1 MLQPTIRKRILGI
14 ALGLIFLMAITSA
27 LSMVMT
33 RKIAHQLDEF
43 SSKYVEAY
51 GHLARMNIRSLE
63 QALALRR
70 LMISRMQ
77 SPPDEP
83 AMADQRKIYEAKGQ
97 EIEQEAQA
105 ARALINA
112 IIDDTSTA
120 SDNARL
126 GRIDDRIERVTS
138 DLHRYL
144 GEEYKRLLML
154 LEAGN
159 IAEARVS
166 VARTDALRDD
176 LNQRIEVIRTDMLAL
191 VRGDAVMTM
200 RDQQTAI
207 VISVVLTLLAG
218 ILGLIFSLFISTGIT
233 GPVRRLLEG
242 TRAVEAGRLDGS
254 IDVTTRDEIGQ
265 LTTAFNNMVEQLRHK
280 ERLRETFGRYV
291 DPRVVEGL
299 IDRQSL
305 TASDGER
312 RVMTVLFCDMK
323 GFTSLSEGMTPQGL
337 VKVMNHYLSTMSGP
351 IRSHR
356 GIIDKYIG
364 DAIMA
369 YWGPPFTEHSE
380 QARLACLAAVEMAD
394 RGAALRTELPELLGV
409 RTVPS
414 DCDVRIGVAT
424 GEVLVGSIGSEFM
437 MSYTVMGDAVNLASR
452 LENANKI
459 YGSHS
464 LASEPAIAAAGDAV
478 EVREIDRLVVVGQ
491 TKPEAVFEIMG
502 RKGELGEKLLAL
514 RERYAEGLAAYRARR
529 WDEARQAF
537 RAALEAVPGD
547 GPSLAL
553 AQRVE
558 DFQANP
564 PPPIGMA
571 RGVSIRSDRQR
582 RLGRAYAARYS
593 STMSQNAC
601 GACSNIGCVVPGII
615 SVREPCTFAASACST
630 FGSVPLVLAPPMNN
644 VGVLI
649 ASASALENGGRWS
662 RIWPISVVAL
672 SRRSCFGVAGS
683 RFQAPGPSSASMK
696 ICRPPSMSPLAITSA
711 EAAIRAASG
720 EGPGL

>member
-14 ALGLIFLMAITSA
+14 VIGLIFLMAITSA
-27 LSMVMT
+27 LSTVMT

-83 AMADQRKIYEAKGQ
+83 SMADQRKIYEAKGQ

-166 VARTDALRDD
+166 VARTDTLRDD

-191 VRGDAVMTM
+191 VREDAVMTM
-200 RDQQTAI
+200 RDQKTAI
-207 VISVVLTLLAG
+207 VISVVLTLLAS

-233 GPVRRLLEG
+233 GPVRRLLDG

-299 IDRQSL
+299 IDPQSL

-323 GFTSLSEGMTPQGL
+323 GFTRLSEGMTPQGL

-414 DCDVRIGVAT
+414 DCEVRIGIAT

-452 LENANKI
+452 LENANKV

-464 LASEPAIAAAGDAV
+464 LASEPAITAAGDAI
-478 EVREIDRLVVVGQ
+478 EAREIDRLVVVGQ
-491 TKPEAVFEIMG
+491 THPEAVFEIIG
-502 RKGELGEKLLAL
+502 RARASLAEKQLAL

-529 WDEARQAF
+529 WDDARRAF
-537 RAALEAVPGD
+537 SAALEAVPGD
-547 GPSLAL
+547 GPSMAL

-558 DFQANP
+558 NFQANP
-564 PPPIGMA
+564 PPADWDGA
-571 RGVSIRSDRQR
+571 W
-582 RLGRAYAARYS
+582 RLD
-593 STMSQNAC
+593 Q
-601 GACSNIGCVVPGII
+601 
-615 SVREPCTFAASACST
+615 
-630 FGSVPLVLAPPMNN
+630 
-644 VGVLI
+644 
-649 ASASALENGGRWS
+649 
-662 RIWPISVVAL
+662 
-672 SRRSCFGVAGS
+672 
-683 RFQAPGPSSASMK
+683 K
-696 ICRPPSMSPLAITSA
+696 
-711 EAAIRAASG
+711 
-720 EGPGL
+720 

>member
-1 MLQPTIRKRILGI
+1 LVAFIPFTVTRITENPSMLRPTIRKRILGI
-14 ALGLIFLMAITSA
+14 AIGLIFLMAITSA
-27 LSMVMT
+27 LSTVMT
-33 RKIAHQLDEF
+33 RKIAHQLDELTT
-43 SSKYVEAY
+43 KYVEAY
-51 GHLARMNIRSLE
+51 GHLARMNIHSLE
-63 QALALRR
+63 QAVVVRR
-70 LMISRMQ
+70 MVVAKLQ
-77 SPPDEP
+77 TPPDET
-83 AMADQRKIYEAKGQ
+83 AFTSQQTVYEAKGR
-97 EIEQEAQA
+97 EIDEEAQA
-105 ARALINA
+105 ARALIIA
-112 IIDDTSTA
+112 IIDDTTTV
-120 SDNARL
+120 SDDAKL
-126 GRIDDRIERVTS
+126 GRIENRIETVTS
-138 DLHRYL
+138 DLRRYL
-144 GEEYKRLLML
+144 DEESKRMWPL

-159 IAEARVS
+159 MPEVRASLAR
-166 VARTDALRDD
+166 ADALRDEFNRKIEEVRQD
-176 LNQRIEVIRTDMLAL
+176 MMEQVRI
-191 VRGDAVMTM
+191 DATVTM
-200 RDQQTAI
+200 RDQKRAIAVSAI
-207 VISVVLTLLAG
+207 VTALAA
-218 ILGLIFSLFISTGIT
+218 ILGLTFALFVSTGIT
-233 GPVRRLLEG
+233 GPVRRLLDG

-299 IDRQSL
+299 IDPQSL
-305 TASDGER
+305 AASDGER

-323 GFTSLSEGMTPQGL
+323 GFTRLSEGMTPQGL

-409 RTVPS
+409 RVVPS

-452 LENANKI
+452 LEGANKI

-464 LASEPAIAAAGDAV
+464 LASEPAITAAGDAI
-478 EVREIDRLVVVGQ
+478 EAREIDRLVVAGQ
-491 TKPEAVFEIMG
+491 SHPETVFEIMG

-529 WDEARQAF
+529 WEDARRAF
-537 RAALEAVPGD
+537 KACLEAVPGD

-558 DFQANP
+558 RFEADP
-564 PPPIGMA
+564 PPADWDGA
-571 RGVSIRSDRQR
+571 W
-582 RLGRAYAARYS
+582 RLD
-593 STMSQNAC
+593 Q
-601 GACSNIGCVVPGII
+601 
-615 SVREPCTFAASACST
+615 
-630 FGSVPLVLAPPMNN
+630 
-644 VGVLI
+644 
-649 ASASALENGGRWS
+649 
-662 RIWPISVVAL
+662 
-672 SRRSCFGVAGS
+672 
-683 RFQAPGPSSASMK
+683 K
-696 ICRPPSMSPLAITSA
+696 
-711 EAAIRAASG
+711 
-720 EGPGL
+720 

>member
-1 MLQPTIRKRILGI
+1 MLRPTIRKRILGI
-14 ALGLIFLMAITSA
+14 AIGLIFLMAITSA
-27 LSMVMT
+27 LSTVMT

-43 SSKYVEAY
+43 SGKYVEAY

-70 LMISRMQ
+70 IVISRMQ
-77 SPPDEP
+77 SPPDM
-83 AMADQRKIYEAKGQ
+83 AFSADQRKIYDAKGQ

-112 IIDDTSTA
+112 IIDDPSTE

-126 GRIDDRIERVTS
+126 GRIDDRIEHVTS
-138 DLHRYL
+138 DIRRYL
-144 GEEYKRLLML
+144 GEEYKRLLSL
-154 LEAGN
+154 LDAGN
-159 IAEARVS
+159 FAEARAS
-166 VARTDALRDD
+166 LARTDTLRDE
-176 LNQRIEVIRTDMLAL
+176 LNQRIEDIRTDMLAQ

-200 RDQQTAI
+200 RDQKTAI

-218 ILGLIFSLFISTGIT
+218 ILGLMFSLFISTGIT

-280 ERLRETFGRYV
+280 EHLRETFGRYV

-299 IDRQSL
+299 IDPQSL
-305 TASDGER
+305 TASNGER

-369 YWGPPFTEHSE
+369 YWGPPFTEHGE

-394 RGAALRTELPELLGV
+394 RGKALRTELPELLGV

-414 DCDVRIGVAT
+414 DCEVRIGIAT

-452 LENANKI
+452 LENANKF

-464 LASEPAIAAAGDAV
+464 LASEPAIIAAGDAI
-478 EVREIDRLVVVGQ
+478 EVARDRPAG
-491 TKPEAVFEIMG
+491 G
-502 RKGELGEKLLAL
+502 RRARPVPKRCSRSSGARASLTEKQLELLA
-514 RERYAEGLAAYRARR
+514 RYAEGLAAYRARR
-529 WDEARQAF
+529 WDDARRAF
-537 RAALEAVPGD
+537 RRRSRRSPATGRPWRW
-547 GPSLAL
+547 PSVSRTFRPTRL
-553 AQRVE
+553 
-558 DFQANP
+558 
-564 PPPIGMA
+564 PPIGMA
-571 RGVSIRSDRQR
+571 RGASIRSR
-582 RLGRAYAARYS
+582 RATRSRLRNS
-593 STMSQNAC
+593 STTSQNSC
-601 GACSNIGCVVPGII
+601 GACSNIQWRVPGM
-615 SVREPCTFAASACST
+615 TA
-630 FGSVPLVLAPPMNN
+630 VLAPGICSASTRQITASAPLVSPPPINS

-649 ASASALENGGRWS
+649 DSASLFRNG
-662 RIWPISVVAL
+662 L
-672 SRRSCFGVAGS
+672 
-683 RFQAPGPSSASMK
+683 RFSPTWPSSV
-696 ICRPPSMSPLAITSA
+696 
-711 EAAIRAASG
+711 
-720 EGPGL
+720 